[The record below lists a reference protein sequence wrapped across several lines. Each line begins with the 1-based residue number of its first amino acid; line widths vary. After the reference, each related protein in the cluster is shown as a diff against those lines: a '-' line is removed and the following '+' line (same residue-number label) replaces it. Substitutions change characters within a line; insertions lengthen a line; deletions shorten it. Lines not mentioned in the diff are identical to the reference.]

1 MLLLTLGYA
10 KVVQD
15 IVDQRHRARHYSTP
29 LSMGWLRSNPSVM
42 GFLLSELTFW
52 SSGVRA
58 QSGLRGKRKWPLLM
72 ALFLLFS
79 LSLFWALYFSP
90 RKRHF

>member
-42 GFLLSELTFW
+42 GFLLSELTF
-52 SSGVRA
+52 SPFFE
-58 QSGLRGKRKWPLLM
+58 LKTKRSV
-72 ALFLLFS
+72 LFPS
-79 LSLFWALYFSP
+79 
-90 RKRHF
+90 